1 MENNLNIVKSEFKEL
16 PNNIEAEQSVIG
28 SILVTNEIFDEIS
41 TIISSINFY
50 DPMHQKIYNAIESL
64 IYKGMLANPITLKNY
79 FEDEKDDLDVPEY
92 LVKITKFST
101 SIRQAIEYSKIIYDM
116 FVRRELIKISEQ
128 TIDNAKITDLD
139 SSGQNI
145 IENSERLLFDL
156 AEKGSFNS
164 SLIKF
169 DDAMK
174 QTIEMASAAYK
185 NEGGIV
191 GVPTGLRDLDDKLG
205 GLHQSDLIIIAGRP
219 SMGKTSL
226 ATNIAFNAAKHIQD
240 NQKKSSVAFFS
251 LEMSSEQL
259 STRILS
265 EQARIGSNDIR
276 RGRIS
281 DEQFDQFLETSKNIA
296 ELPLF
301 IDETP
306 AISIAA
312 MSNRAR
318 RIKRLH
324 GLDMIVVDYIQLMR
338 GTTYNK
344 DGRVQEI
351 SQITQGLKAIAKE
364 LGVPVVALS
373 QLSRQVEQRD
383 DHKPQLADLRES
395 GSIEQDADVV
405 MFVYREGYY
414 LQRKEPR
421 EATVE
426 HAEWQAKM
434 NEVAHL
440 AEIIIGKQRHGPIG
454 KVTLEFEKDLQ
465 NLKILKLIK
474 FKYKT
479 LMLTSLYENTILKN
493 PKFIILILF
502 ITLISFGYYSKDFRL
517 DASSET
523 LLIEDDPDLEYLR
536 EITNRYGSKEFLVL
550 TYTPNEGM
558 ISNTSINNLLS
569 LKYKIQSLDWVHS
582 VITLLDIPLLNNT
595 DAPLQERLKGF
606 KTLKDE
612 DVDKNRGF
620 KEILESPVF
629 RNFVISESG
638 KTSGIIVNIKQNPI
652 LEDIENRS
660 KKEIDEH
667 RDKIKKQN
675 HKNILEI
682 RDVIKSYDD
691 VGKIYLGGIPMI
703 ADDMMTFIK
712 SDIIVFGLGVLLFII
727 ATLWFVFKK

>member
-1 MENNLNIVKSEFKEL
+1 MSFMESNLSIVKNQFKEL
-16 PNNIEAEQSVIG
+16 PNNIDAEQAVIG
-28 SILVTNEIFDEIS
+28 SILVSNDIFDEIG

-50 DPMHQKIYNAIESL
+50 DPMHQKIFEAIESL
-64 IYKGMLANPITLKNY
+64 VYKGMLANPITLKNY
-79 FEDEKDDLDVPEY
+79 FEDEKDDLNVPEY

-101 SIRQAIEYSKIIYDM
+101 SVRQAIEYSKIVYDM

-128 TIDNAKITDLD
+128 TIDSAKLSELD
-139 SSGQNI
+139 TSGQTI

-164 SLIKF
+164 SLVKF
-169 DDAMK
+169 DEAMK

-185 NEGGIV
+185 NEEGIV
-191 GVPTGLRDLDDKLG
+191 GVPTGLRDIDDKLG

-226 ATNIAFNAAKHIQD
+226 ATNIAFNAAQKLQESG
-240 NQKKSSVAFFS
+240 KKSSIAFFS

-259 STRILS
+259 STRIIS
-265 EQARIGSNDIR
+265 EQARISSNDIR

-281 DEQFDQFLETSKNIA
+281 DEQFDKFLETSKNIS
-296 ELPLF
+296 ELPLY

-318 RIKRLH
+318 RIKRLF

-338 GTTYNK
+338 GTTFNK

-364 LGVPVVALS
+364 LAIPVVALS

-383 DHKPQLADLRES
+383 DHKPQLSDLRES

-440 AEIIIGKQRHGPIG
+440 AEILIGKQRHGPIG
-454 KVTLEFEKDLQ
+454 NVTLEFEERFT
-465 NLKILKLIK
+465 K
-474 FKYKT
+474 FKDT
-479 LMLTSLYENTILKN
+479 Q
-493 PKFIILILF
+493 
-502 ITLISFGYYSKDFRL
+502 
-517 DASSET
+517 
-523 LLIEDDPDLEYLR
+523 
-536 EITNRYGSKEFLVL
+536 
-550 TYTPNEGM
+550 
-558 ISNTSINNLLS
+558 LS
-569 LKYKIQSLDWVHS
+569 
-582 VITLLDIPLLNNT
+582 
-595 DAPLQERLKGF
+595 
-606 KTLKDE
+606 
-612 DVDKNRGF
+612 
-620 KEILESPVF
+620 
-629 RNFVISESG
+629 
-638 KTSGIIVNIKQNPI
+638 
-652 LEDIENRS
+652 
-660 KKEIDEH
+660 
-667 RDKIKKQN
+667 
-675 HKNILEI
+675 
-682 RDVIKSYDD
+682 
-691 VGKIYLGGIPMI
+691 
-703 ADDMMTFIK
+703 
-712 SDIIVFGLGVLLFII
+712 
-727 ATLWFVFKK
+727 

>member
-1 MENNLNIVKSEFKEL
+1 
-16 PNNIEAEQSVIG
+16 
-28 SILVTNEIFDEIS
+28 
-41 TIISSINFY
+41 
-50 DPMHQKIYNAIESL
+50 
-64 IYKGMLANPITLKNY
+64 LKNY
-79 FEDEKDDLDVPEY
+79 FEDEKDDLNIPEY

-101 SIRQAIEYSKIIYDM
+101 SARQAIEYSKIIYDM

-128 TIDNAKITDLD
+128 TIDTAKLNDLD
-139 SSGQNI
+139 TNGQNI

-164 SLIKF
+164 SLVKF

-226 ATNIAFNAAKHIQD
+226 ATNIAFHAANNIQD
-240 NQKKSSVAFFS
+240 SGRKSSVAFFS

-265 EQARIGSNDIR
+265 EQAQISSNDIR

-281 DEQFDQFLETSKNIA
+281 NEQFDQFLETSKNIA

-324 GLDMIVVDYIQLMR
+324 GLDLVVVDYIQLMR
-338 GTTYNK
+338 GAFNNK

-405 MFVYREGYY
+405 MFVYRESYY
-414 LQRKEPR
+414 LMRKKPR

-454 KVTLEFEKDLQ
+454 NISLEFEERFT
-465 NLKILKLIK
+465 K
-474 FKYKT
+474 FKDT
-479 LMLTSLYENTILKN
+479 Q
-493 PKFIILILF
+493 
-502 ITLISFGYYSKDFRL
+502 
-517 DASSET
+517 
-523 LLIEDDPDLEYLR
+523 
-536 EITNRYGSKEFLVL
+536 
-550 TYTPNEGM
+550 
-558 ISNTSINNLLS
+558 NN
-569 LKYKIQSLDWVHS
+569 
-582 VITLLDIPLLNNT
+582 
-595 DAPLQERLKGF
+595 
-606 KTLKDE
+606 
-612 DVDKNRGF
+612 
-620 KEILESPVF
+620 
-629 RNFVISESG
+629 
-638 KTSGIIVNIKQNPI
+638 
-652 LEDIENRS
+652 
-660 KKEIDEH
+660 
-667 RDKIKKQN
+667 
-675 HKNILEI
+675 
-682 RDVIKSYDD
+682 
-691 VGKIYLGGIPMI
+691 
-703 ADDMMTFIK
+703 
-712 SDIIVFGLGVLLFII
+712 
-727 ATLWFVFKK
+727 

>member
-1 MENNLNIVKSEFKEL
+1 
-16 PNNIEAEQSVIG
+16 
-28 SILVTNEIFDEIS
+28 
-41 TIISSINFY
+41 
-50 DPMHQKIYNAIESL
+50 MHQKIYNAIESM
-64 IYKGMLANPITLKNY
+64 IFRGMLANPITLKNY
-79 FEDEKDDLDVPEY
+79 FEDEKDEINISEY

-101 SIRQAIEYSKIIYDM
+101 SVRQAIEYSRIIYDM

-128 TIDNAKITDLD
+128 TVDNAKITDLD
-139 SSGQNI
+139 KNGQSI
-145 IENSERLLFDL
+145 IEDTERQLFDL

-164 SLIKF
+164 SLVKF
-169 DDAMK
+169 EDAMK

-226 ATNIAFNAAKHIQD
+226 ATNIAYFAAENIQRTE
-240 NQKKSSVAFFS
+240 KKSSVAFFS

-265 EQARIGSNDIR
+265 EQAQISSNDIR

-281 DEQFDQFLETSKNIA
+281 DEQFDKFLETSKNIA
-296 ELPLF
+296 DLPLF

-324 GLDMIVVDYIQLMR
+324 GLDLIVVDYIQLMR
-338 GTTYNK
+338 GSLNNK

-405 MFVYREGYY
+405 MFVYRESYY
-414 LQRKEPR
+414 LMRKKPR

-454 KVTLEFEKDLQ
+454 NITLEFEERFT
-465 NLKILKLIK
+465 K
-474 FKYKT
+474 FK
-479 LMLTSLYENTILKN
+479 
-493 PKFIILILF
+493 
-502 ITLISFGYYSKDFRL
+502 D
-517 DASSET
+517 
-523 LLIEDDPDLEYLR
+523 
-536 EITNRYGSKEFLVL
+536 
-550 TYTPNEGM
+550 TPFN
-558 ISNTSINNLLS
+558 
-569 LKYKIQSLDWVHS
+569 
-582 VITLLDIPLLNNT
+582 
-595 DAPLQERLKGF
+595 
-606 KTLKDE
+606 
-612 DVDKNRGF
+612 
-620 KEILESPVF
+620 
-629 RNFVISESG
+629 
-638 KTSGIIVNIKQNPI
+638 
-652 LEDIENRS
+652 
-660 KKEIDEH
+660 
-667 RDKIKKQN
+667 
-675 HKNILEI
+675 
-682 RDVIKSYDD
+682 
-691 VGKIYLGGIPMI
+691 
-703 ADDMMTFIK
+703 
-712 SDIIVFGLGVLLFII
+712 
-727 ATLWFVFKK
+727 

>member
-1 MENNLNIVKSEFKEL
+1 MENNLSIVKDQFKEL
-16 PNNIEAEQSVIG
+16 PNNIEAEQAVIG
-28 SILVTNEIFDEIS
+28 SILVSNDIFDEIS
-41 TIISSINFY
+41 TLISSINFY
-50 DPMHQKIYNAIESL
+50 DPMHQRIFEAIESL

-101 SIRQAIEYSKIIYDM
+101 SVRQAVEYSKIIYDM

-128 TIDNAKITDLD
+128 TIDSAKLNELD
-139 SSGQNI
+139 TNGQTI

-164 SLIKF
+164 SLVKF
-169 DDAMK
+169 DEAMK

-185 NEGGIV
+185 NEEGIV

-226 ATNIAFNAAKHIQD
+226 ATNIAFNAAQKLQESG
-240 NQKKSSVAFFS
+240 KKSSIAFFS

-259 STRILS
+259 STRIIS
-265 EQARIGSNDIR
+265 EQARISSNDIR

-281 DEQFDQFLETSKNIA
+281 DEQFDKFLETSKNIA
-296 ELPLF
+296 ELPLY

-318 RIKRLH
+318 RIKRLF

-405 MFVYREGYY
+405 MFVFREGYY

-440 AEIIIGKQRHGPIG
+440 AQIIIGKQRHGPIG
-454 KVTLEFEKDLQ
+454 NVTLEFEERFT
-465 NLKILKLIK
+465 K
-474 FKYKT
+474 FKDT
-479 LMLTSLYENTILKN
+479 Q
-493 PKFIILILF
+493 
-502 ITLISFGYYSKDFRL
+502 
-517 DASSET
+517 
-523 LLIEDDPDLEYLR
+523 
-536 EITNRYGSKEFLVL
+536 
-550 TYTPNEGM
+550 
-558 ISNTSINNLLS
+558 IN
-569 LKYKIQSLDWVHS
+569 
-582 VITLLDIPLLNNT
+582 
-595 DAPLQERLKGF
+595 
-606 KTLKDE
+606 
-612 DVDKNRGF
+612 
-620 KEILESPVF
+620 
-629 RNFVISESG
+629 
-638 KTSGIIVNIKQNPI
+638 
-652 LEDIENRS
+652 
-660 KKEIDEH
+660 
-667 RDKIKKQN
+667 
-675 HKNILEI
+675 
-682 RDVIKSYDD
+682 
-691 VGKIYLGGIPMI
+691 
-703 ADDMMTFIK
+703 
-712 SDIIVFGLGVLLFII
+712 
-727 ATLWFVFKK
+727 

>member
-1 MENNLNIVKSEFKEL
+1 VENNLSIVKNSFKEL

-41 TIISSINFY
+41 TIISNVNFF
-50 DPMHQKIYNAIESL
+50 DPMHQKIYNAIENL

-79 FEDEKDDLDVPEY
+79 FENEKDDLDIPEY

-101 SIRQAIEYSKIIYDM
+101 SVRQAIEYSKIIYDM
-116 FVRRELIKISEQ
+116 YVRRELIKISEQ
-128 TIDNAKITDLD
+128 TIDNAKINDLD
-139 SSGQNI
+139 TSGQNI
-145 IENSERLLFDL
+145 IENSEKLLFDL
-156 AEKGSFNS
+156 AEKGTFNS

-174 QTIEMASAAYK
+174 QTIEMASAAYR

-240 NQKKSSVAFFS
+240 NGKKSSIAFFS

-259 STRILS
+259 STRIIS

-281 DEQFDQFLETSKNIA
+281 DDQFDQFLETSKNIS

-338 GTTYNK
+338 GTTSNK

-454 KVTLEFEKDLQ
+454 KVTLEFEERFT
-465 NLKILKLIK
+465 K
-474 FKYKT
+474 FKDT
-479 LMLTSLYENTILKN
+479 Q
-493 PKFIILILF
+493 
-502 ITLISFGYYSKDFRL
+502 
-517 DASSET
+517 
-523 LLIEDDPDLEYLR
+523 
-536 EITNRYGSKEFLVL
+536 
-550 TYTPNEGM
+550 
-558 ISNTSINNLLS
+558 IN
-569 LKYKIQSLDWVHS
+569 
-582 VITLLDIPLLNNT
+582 
-595 DAPLQERLKGF
+595 
-606 KTLKDE
+606 
-612 DVDKNRGF
+612 
-620 KEILESPVF
+620 
-629 RNFVISESG
+629 
-638 KTSGIIVNIKQNPI
+638 
-652 LEDIENRS
+652 
-660 KKEIDEH
+660 
-667 RDKIKKQN
+667 
-675 HKNILEI
+675 
-682 RDVIKSYDD
+682 
-691 VGKIYLGGIPMI
+691 
-703 ADDMMTFIK
+703 
-712 SDIIVFGLGVLLFII
+712 
-727 ATLWFVFKK
+727 